1 MADDTETGGEGGGE
15 PVLRDRRRDA
25 RLVLSGVAAVLLVWF
40 ALANLQD
47 VKIHFWLVSTKSPLI
62 VVVAISVLLG
72 SLVSVLLSRFA
83 RGRRRA
89 EQED

>member
-1 MADDTETGGEGGGE
+1 MADDMEVGGGTGGE
-15 PVLRDRRRDA
+15 PVVRDRRRDA
-25 RLVLSGVAAVLLVWF
+25 RLVLTGVAAVLLVWF

-72 SLVSVLLSRFA
+72 SLVSVLLSRFV
-83 RGRRRA
+83 RGRKRTG
-89 EQED
+89 EED